1 VRLTPC
7 LAVCLAFLMGCGPNA
22 DESVAVG
29 VPTSEAG
36 GSAVGVQTSP
46 TPVGW
51 RVEPTATPQV
61 RATRPAVAPPPPH
74 VQPDV
79 RPAPPPT
86 PTGGPPLAAIPTPTP
101 LPALACQFD
110 GRTVTVAAPGV
121 ASTSHAG
128 TSGLL
133 TLAAGEVLP
142 GVFVELRLSATAFVA
157 GAVIQ
162 PETRVRNT
170 TTAPVSVSSSFSVN
184 GGGAEI
190 LGDPRSFPIYI
201 RHSMPAAAPG
211 TLVPPGETWSVPA
224 LVQLPFAAQR
234 DAQFQAGVGIWG
246 GQVVR
251 VQAAMPLQLTA
262 PTAAQELRLDVRAY
276 QQHWCLRATDAQ
288 GGTPTGPLFMAL
300 QGRSARQEM
309 YIDPRPDG
317 TDGPQA
323 IWAGGGSSGSPGE
336 TDSVAYTVWVGG
348 EQYVTA
354 HIGY

>member
-1 VRLTPC
+1 MRLTTC

-22 DESVAVG
+22 DEGVAVG
-29 VPTSEAG
+29 VQTGEAG

-51 RVEPTATPQV
+51 RVEPTATPQA
-61 RATRPAVAPPPPH
+61 RATRPAVAPPPPPH

-110 GRTVTVAAPGV
+110 GRTVSAAAPGV
-121 ASTSHAG
+121 ASTSHAE

-142 GVFVELRLSATAFVA
+142 GVFVDLRLSATAFVA
-157 GAVIQ
+157 GAVIR

-170 TTAPVSVSSSFSVN
+170 TTAPVSVAPSFSVN
-184 GGGAEI
+184 GGGAEVV
-190 LGDPRSFPIYI
+190 GDPRSFPIYI
-201 RHSMPAAAPG
+201 RHSMPAASPG

-234 DAQFQAGVGIWG
+234 DAQFQADVGISG

-251 VQAAMPLQLTA
+251 IQAAMPLRLTA
-262 PTAAQELRLDVRAY
+262 PTAAQELRLDVRAD
-276 QQHWCLRATDAQ
+276 QQQWCLRATDAQ
-288 GGTPTGPLFMAL
+288 GGTPTGPFFMAL
-300 QGRSARQEM
+300 QGRSAAR
-309 YIDPRPDG
+309 DVHRP
-317 TDGPQA
+317 A
-323 IWAGGGSSGSPGE
+323 A
-336 TDSVAYTVWVGG
+336 
-348 EQYVTA
+348 
-354 HIGY
+354 